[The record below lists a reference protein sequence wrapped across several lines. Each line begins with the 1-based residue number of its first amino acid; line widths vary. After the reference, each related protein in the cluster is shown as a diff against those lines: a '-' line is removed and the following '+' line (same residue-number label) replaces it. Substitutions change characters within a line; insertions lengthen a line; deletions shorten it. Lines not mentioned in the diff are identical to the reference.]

1 MTLIGKKVVGLGL
14 VLVGGLAAAHGGSAG
29 RLWELSLGLGL
40 VALGA
45 LLLIAKTVRRNRL
58 HIYREE

>member
-29 RLWELSLGLGL
+29 QIWELLIGLGL
-40 VALGA
+40 VASGA
-45 LLLIAKTVRRNRL
+45 LLLVAKTVRRNRL
-58 HIYREE
+58 HP